1 MDLDNL
7 KQISQDVLKLAKNA
21 GASSAECDVSF
32 GSGQSVS
39 VRLGETENI
48 EYNRDKGISV
58 TVYFGQQKGNASS
71 SDLSAQ
77 ALKDT
82 VEAACNIAKY
92 TAKDAF
98 CGLADAELMAKDIPD
113 LDLYYPWHL
122 SVDEALEIAKRCEAT
137 ALQVDTKRITNSE
150 GAGVSISEGVFAYA
164 NSHGFVGGYPSS
176 RHSISC
182 SVIAEQGEAMQR
194 DYWYSSARDFAD
206 LQAAEAIGKLAGERT
221 VKRLGAKPIKTGQY
235 PVLFEASLASGLI
248 GNLISAVSGGS
259 LYRKSSF
266 LLDSLGTKIGT
277 NLLSIEE
284 LPHLK
289 KGVASTPF
297 DNEGV
302 ATKSRKLVENGMLQ
316 GYVLGSYSAR
326 KLSMQT
332 TANAGGSHNLIV
344 QSTGESF
351 EQILKKMGTGLLVTE
366 VLGHGLNMVTGDY
379 SRGAAGFWVENGV
392 IAHPV
397 EEVTIASNMKQ
408 MLNQILAIGTD
419 FIAHSSKQTGSIL
432 IENMT
437 VAAG

>member
-71 SDLSAQ
+71 SDLSVQ

-194 DYWYSSARDFAD
+194 DYWYNG
-206 LQAAEAIGKLAGERT
+206 GKIHDHLAPR
-221 VKRLGAKPIKTGQY
+221 
-235 PVLFEASLASGLI
+235 
-248 GNLISAVSGGS
+248 
-259 LYRKSSF
+259 
-266 LLDSLGTKIGT
+266 
-277 NLLSIEE
+277 
-284 LPHLK
+284 
-289 KGVASTPF
+289 
-297 DNEGV
+297 NED
-302 ATKSRKLVENGMLQ
+302 R
-316 GYVLGSYSAR
+316 
-326 KLSMQT
+326 
-332 TANAGGSHNLIV
+332 
-344 QSTGESF
+344 
-351 EQILKKMGTGLLVTE
+351 
-366 VLGHGLNMVTGDY
+366 
-379 SRGAAGFWVENGV
+379 
-392 IAHPV
+392 
-397 EEVTIASNMKQ
+397 
-408 MLNQILAIGTD
+408 
-419 FIAHSSKQTGSIL
+419 
-432 IENMT
+432 
-437 VAAG
+437 